1 MRYVKN
7 LIFLLILFSGPLAQA
22 QLFRLEAGLGATQI
36 SWLESQSTADLNVQ
50 LSIQKKESKRKFFV
64 ALKAF
69 GNLHRSAVDR
79 SKYTFIEPRNTNSN
93 PISSKNSNYIEEE
106 KYRLHGINAGLG
118 LIIPGKIVTTIQGQI
133 FEPIMRDITLYGNYV
148 GVPYT
153 STKFTNELCYKGKI
167 GFKKAKV
174 GALLTYE
181 ILNLGA
187 AENKNSKSILATQAN
202 NLSFS
207 LQYEF

>member
-1 MRYVKN
+1 
-7 LIFLLILFSGPLAQA
+7 
-22 QLFRLEAGLGATQI
+22 
-36 SWLESQSTADLNVQ
+36 
-50 LSIQKKESKRKFFV
+50 
-64 ALKAF
+64 
-69 GNLHRSAVDR
+69 
-79 SKYTFIEPRNTNSN
+79 
-93 PISSKNSNYIEEE
+93 
-106 KYRLHGINAGLG
+106 
-118 LIIPGKIVTTIQGQI
+118 
-133 FEPIMRDITLYGNYV
+133 
-148 GVPYT
+148 
-153 STKFTNELCYKGKI
+153 LCYKGKI